1 MRIRT
6 TITRSFLSLAAA
18 ISASL
23 LPVAISLPA
32 VAGPAL
38 LLDATD
44 GRVLYAEDQ
53 DHQWHPASIT
63 KIMTAYLTFEAI
75 KAGKLALE
83 TRIPATET
91 SVAQAPSK
99 VGLPLGATMTVEL
112 ALKATII
119 KSANDTAV
127 MLAEAIGGSVEG
139 FAAQMNAT
147 AKRLGMTRSN
157 FVNPNGLPAPEQV
170 VTARD
175 MAKLARA
182 VIKDYPDYSDL
193 WMMVDMRIGKRR
205 LASHNG
211 LLRTLDGAD
220 GMKTGFTCDSGYNVV
235 ATATRDGRRLMAVV
249 LGESSGGERSMRAAD
264 LLEQGFSK
272 SGQWKAAIDAS
283 TTIETMSMAT
293 DAQNAASVRDTVMSR
308 QCGGRTRARVAN
320 AEKIKAR
327 VAQAKAAAKG
337 TAAAAPAAEGDEAP
351 KKAKKAKVAN

>member
-1 MRIRT
+1 MRIRHVT
-6 TITRSFLSLAAA
+6 PRFIMGLAVSACAAVSFGT
-18 ISASL
+18 
-23 LPVAISLPA
+23 PVA
-32 VAGPAL
+32 AGPAL
-38 LLDATD
+38 LIDATD

-53 DHQWHPASIT
+53 DHQWHPASVT

-75 KAGKLALE
+75 KTGKLALE
-83 TRIPATET
+83 SRIPATET

-99 VGLPLGATMTVEL
+99 VGLPIGATMTVEL
-112 ALKATII
+112 ALKALII

-175 MAKLARA
+175 LAKLARA
-182 VIKDYPDYSDL
+182 VIKDYPEYSDL

-211 LLRTLDGAD
+211 LLRTFDGAD

-235 ATATRDGRRLMAVV
+235 ATATRGGRRLMAVV
-249 LGESSGGERSMRAAD
+249 LGESSGGERSARARD
-264 LLEQGFSK
+264 MLEQGFSK
-272 SGQWKAAIDAS
+272 TGVWKAAIDAS
-283 TTIETMSMAT
+283 TTIDTLSMAP
-293 DAQNAASVRDTVMSR
+293 DAQSAASVRETVMSR
-308 QCGGRTRARVAN
+308 ECGGRTRARVAT
-320 AEKIKAR
+320 AQKIKAKA
-327 VAQAKAAAKG
+327 AQAKSEKTGAQ
-337 TAAAAPAAEGDEAP
+337 APAAEGDNAP
-351 KKAKKAKVAN
+351 KKVKKVKSDS

>member
-6 TITRSFLSLAAA
+6 TITRSFIGLATA
-18 ISASL
+18 ISVGATLAVVS
-23 LPVAISLPA
+23 PA
-32 VAGPAL
+32 AAGPAL

-44 GRVLYAEDQ
+44 GRVIYAEDQ

-63 KIMTAYLTFEAI
+63 KIMTAYLTFDAI
-75 KAGKLALE
+75 KAGKLALD
-83 TRIPATET
+83 TRIAATET

-99 VGLPLGATMTVEL
+99 VGLPIGATMTVEL
-112 ALKATII
+112 ALKAMII
-119 KSANDTAV
+119 KSANDTSV

-182 VIKDYPDYSDL
+182 VIKDYPEYSDL

-272 SGQWKAAIDAS
+272 SGQWKAAIDA
-283 TTIETMSMAT
+283 TTTVETMSMAT

-308 QCGGRTRARVAN
+308 QCGGRTRARIAN

-327 VAQAKAAAKG
+327 VAQAKAAAKLG
-337 TAAAAPAAEGDEAP
+337 TAAPAAEGDEAP
-351 KKAKKAKVAN
+351 KRAKKIKPAN